1 MKTATYP
8 GRVEAVGQVV
18 GPNHLGELFV
28 ATEAEFSLHCDGR
41 AGDPRHNTTRVTFED
56 LTETNSEK
64 VTDEGRLAFNARL
77 MSDQKRVLDGGTFP
91 VPEWHEMRR
100 FQDSMAMRKP
110 HLW

>member
-28 ATEAEFSLHCDGR
+28 ATETEFSLHRNGR
-41 AGDPRHNTTRVTFED
+41 AGDPSHNTTKVTFEE
-56 LTETNSEK
+56 LTEKNAER
-64 VTDEGRLAFNARL
+64 VTGEGRLAFNARL
-77 MSDQKRVLDGGTFP
+77 ASDQRRVLDGGAFP

-100 FQDSMAMRKP
+100 FEDSMAMRKP